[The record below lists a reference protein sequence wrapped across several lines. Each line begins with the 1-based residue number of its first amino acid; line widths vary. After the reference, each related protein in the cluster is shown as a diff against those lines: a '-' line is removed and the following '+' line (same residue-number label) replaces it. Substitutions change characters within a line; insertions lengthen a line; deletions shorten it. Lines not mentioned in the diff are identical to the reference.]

1 MLKHASRACFGGVLP
16 NLCLLRPVSCVR
28 RFALPHKLQ
37 LLGLPAGMCVKLK
50 VSLNGKTD
58 IEQAFNPISTDDTP
72 GEMTILVKVRAVP
85 CIMSSSHII
94 PCKMKSI
101 TCLSSFFTPMCKPSQ
116 GAEPL

>member
-50 VSLNGKTD
+50 VSLNGKKD

-72 GEMTILVKVRAVP
+72 GEMTVLVKVRAAA
-85 CIMSSSHII
+85 CIPVLLSHH
-94 PCKMKSI
+94 PLKDEEY
-101 TCLSSFFTPMCKPSQ
+101 CLPEQLLHADVQAFS
-116 GAEPL
+116 GR